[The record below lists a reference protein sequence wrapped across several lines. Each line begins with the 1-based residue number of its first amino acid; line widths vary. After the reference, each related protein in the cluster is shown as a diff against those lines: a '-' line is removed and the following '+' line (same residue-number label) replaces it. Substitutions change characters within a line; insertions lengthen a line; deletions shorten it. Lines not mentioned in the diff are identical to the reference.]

1 MTGPP
6 KLTATIV
13 AMNEA
18 DRIGPCLASVAFC
31 DEIVVVD
38 SHSTDETRELA
49 AAAGAVVIERD
60 WPGFGPQ
67 KDHAAEAASHDW
79 ILQLDADERVTPEL
93 RAEIEALRDQHFAGH
108 VGWTMP
114 RCSNWF
120 GRWIRHGSW
129 YPDRQLRL
137 YDRRAGHWEGAEP
150 HPKVKPTGQVGSLAG
165 DLQHEPYRNLSEH
178 LKIIDKYTTVMAEG
192 LVARNKKVGLLK
204 VLVNPVYRWFRFVFL
219 QRGFLDGWRGWALAG
234 IEAHYVQMKYLKAYL
249 LQRRDQG

>member
-1 MTGPP
+1 MNSPP

-18 DRIGPCLASVAFC
+18 DRIGPCLASLAFC
-31 DEIVVVD
+31 DEIIVVD
-38 SHSTDETRELA
+38 SHSTDDTRELA
-49 AAAGAVVIERD
+49 AAAGATVIERD

-93 RAEIEALRDQHFAGH
+93 RAEIEALRERGFADH

-137 YDRRAGHWEGAEP
+137 YDRRAGRWEGAEP
-150 HPKVKPTGQVGSLAG
+150 HPKVNAAGRVSDLAG

-178 LKIIDKYTTVMAEG
+178 LRIIDKYTTVMAEG
-192 LVARNKKVGLLK
+192 LVARGKKVGLTK
-204 VLVNPVYRWFRFVFL
+204 VLLNPVWRWFRFVFL
-219 QRGFLDGWRGWALAG
+219 QRGFLDGWRGLALAG
-234 IEAHYVQMKYLKAYL
+234 IEAHYVQMKYLKAFL
-249 LQRRDQG
+249 LQRKGK